1 MDKERA
7 KFYQSGDGSYFY
19 SADDASKWDQLDRD
33 GQLNLLHVLQKE
45 WEPEEFSQSKLRK
58 VLQDINVDE
67 FEDFM
72 ADMLGICESFEEMV
86 YEFEGNINLNPEYLE
101 RVYPEEKESLEKLKQ
116 QIEEHKKWKEEHQA
130 SYSFLTRKNLEAI
143 ENDGSEDIDI

>member
-19 SADDASKWDQLDRD
+19 SAEDASKWDLLDRM
-33 GQLNLLHVLQKE
+33 GQLNLLHVLKKE
-45 WEPEEFSQSKLRK
+45 WEPEEASQSKLRK
-58 VLQDINVDE
+58 VLQDINIDE

-72 ADMLGICESFEEMV
+72 ADIIGICESFEEMV

-101 RVYPEEKESLEKLKQ
+101 RVYPEEKESLAKLKQ
-116 QIEEHKKWKEEHQA
+116 QIREHKKWKEKHQA
-130 SYSFLTRKNLEAI
+130 SYSFLTKKNLE
-143 ENDGSEDIDI
+143 EDGIDNFED

>member
-19 SADDASKWDQLDRD
+19 SADDASKWDLLDRV
-33 GQLNLLHVLQKE
+33 GQLNLLHVLKKE
-45 WEPEEFSQSKLRK
+45 WEPEDSSQSKLRK
-58 VLQDINVDE
+58 VLQEIHVDE

-72 ADMLGICESFEEMV
+72 ADILGICESFEDMV

-116 QIEEHKKWKEEHQA
+116 QIKEHKEWKQKHQA
-130 SYSFLTRKNLEAI
+130 SYSFLTKKHLEKDETDNK
-143 ENDGSEDIDI
+143 ENNF

>member
-19 SADDASKWDQLDRD
+19 SADDASKWDLLDRI
-33 GQLNLLHVLQKE
+33 GQLNLLHVLKRE
-45 WEPEEFSQSKLRK
+45 WQPEESSQSKLRK
-58 VLQDINVDE
+58 VLQEISIDE

-72 ADMLGICESFEEMV
+72 ADILGICESFEEMV
-86 YEFEGNINLNPEYLE
+86 YEFEGNINLSPEYLE

-116 QIEEHKKWKEEHQA
+116 QIKAHKEWKETQQA
-130 SYSFLTRKNLEAI
+130 SYSFLTRKLLEKD
-143 ENDGSEDIDI
+143 ETDNN

>member
-19 SADDASKWDQLDRD
+19 SAEDASQWDLFDRI
-33 GQLNLLHVLQKE
+33 GQRNLLHVLKKE
-45 WEPEEFSQSKLRK
+45 WEPEESSQSKLRK
-58 VLQDINVDE
+58 VLQEINIDE

-72 ADMLGICESFEEMV
+72 ADILGICESFEEMV
-86 YEFEGNINLNPEYLE
+86 YEFEGNINLSPEYLE

-116 QIEEHKKWKEEHQA
+116 QIKEHKEWKEKHQA
-130 SYSFLTRKNLEAI
+130 SYSFLTRKLLEKDDSNSN
-143 ENDGSEDIDI
+143 ENSF

>member
-19 SADDASKWDQLDRD
+19 SADDASNWDLLDRM
-33 GQLNLLHVLQKE
+33 GQLNLLHVLKKE
-45 WEPEEFSQSKLRK
+45 WQPEDSSQSKLRK
-58 VLQDINVDE
+58 VLQEINIDE

-72 ADMLGICESFEEMV
+72 ADILGICESFEEMV
-86 YEFEGNINLNPEYLE
+86 YEHEGNINLSPEYLE

-116 QIEEHKKWKEEHQA
+116 QIKEHKQWKEEHQA
-130 SYSFLTRKNLEAI
+130 SYSFLTRKVLEKNETDNN
-143 ENDGSEDIDI
+143 ENIF